1 MLGERISH
9 IPVSIKLQSY
19 VCQAAFCHSKKHPQQ
34 LNGLKQQT
42 FLSCLCSI
50 AWLQFW
56 WNEKGRINIW
66 GMITWSIKVTLRG
79 WCGPSRLAES
89 VYLTISLAYRAPKDH
104 LTRMLLPELSHWL
117 VHPENKCRVFLLW
130 FIPKE
135 GPRIHGLFTPGAQS
149 LSESYSMLQVLTF
162 GAPEWSHAW
171 GSGGVLVTT
180 GPLPTDTGITWW
192 YGGPLN
198 ITDSCIYPKTF
209 GKWVWDFQPF
219 LPTLKRKGILM
230 KKS

>member
-9 IPVSIKLQSY
+9 IPVSIKVQSY

-56 WNEKGRINIW
+56 WNDKGRINIW
-66 GMITWSIKVTLRG
+66 GMITWSIKITLRG

-117 VHPENKCRVFLLW
+117 VHPENKCRAFLLW

-135 GPRIHGLFTPGAQS
+135 GPRIHGLFTAGAQG
-149 LSESYSMLQVLTF
+149 LSESYSMLQVLR
-162 GAPEWSHAW
+162 
-171 GSGGVLVTT
+171 L
-180 GPLPTDTGITWW
+180 
-192 YGGPLN
+192 GPLN
-198 ITDSCIYPKTF
+198 GAMLGALGASWLQQVLYPLILESHDGT
-209 GKWVWDFQPF
+209 GGLLTSQT
-219 LPTLKRKGILM
+219 PTSTQRPLANGSGISSL
-230 KKS
+230 SYPL

>member
-9 IPVSIKLQSY
+9 IPVSIKVQNY
-19 VCQAAFCHSKKHPQQ
+19 VCQAAFCHSKKQPQQ
-34 LNGLKQQT
+34 LNDLKQQT

-66 GMITWSIKVTLRG
+66 GMITWSIKATLRG
-79 WCGPSRLAES
+79 WCGPSQLTES
-89 VYLTISLAYRAPKDH
+89 VYLTISLAYGAPKGH

-149 LSESYSMLQVLTF
+149 LSESYSTLQVLR
-162 GAPEWSHAW
+162 
-171 GSGGVLVTT
+171 L
-180 GPLPTDTGITWW
+180 
-192 YGGPLN
+192 GPLN
-198 ITDSCIYPKTF
+198 GAMLGALGAS
-209 GKWVWDFQPF
+209 W
-219 LPTLKRKGILM
+219 L
-230 KKS
+230 